1 MSAAGWDHDGWGVL
15 ARAQELSD
23 AGEEFALATVVWRQ
37 APSSGH
43 VGSRAI
49 VRVDGTL
56 EGWIGGA
63 CAEPVVLRE
72 AARVIESHQPQL
84 LYLGTSSEGEPM
96 LPEGAR
102 FVVMSCQS
110 EGALQILI
118 EPVVPSVDLVMVGG
132 TPAATTLSALAT
144 ALGWRVRPGVVG
156 ETALSA
162 RSVVVV
168 ATQGHGDE
176 EAVEWAVRAEPAFV
190 GLVAS
195 RKRGRTVL
203 GFLAERGVPAE
214 LLGRVHTPVG
224 LDLGATSHR
233 EIGVAV
239 LAELVQLRAA
249 GGLDA
254 PPRSSAATR
263 PPESASRLAS
273 AGERVEATSAEAV
286 DPVCGMTVAAD
297 DEHWPHEHGGTT
309 YWFCCL
315 PCHDRFTAS
324 PADYLQEA

>member
-1 MSAAGWDHDGWGVL
+1 MSATNWDHDGWSLL

-37 APSSGH
+37 APASGH

-72 AARVIESHQPQL
+72 AARVIESHEPQL
-84 LYLGTSSEGEPM
+84 LYLGTSSEGEPV
-96 LPEGAR
+96 LPDGAR

-118 EPVVPSVDLVMVGG
+118 EPVVPAVDLVVVGT

-195 RKRGRTVL
+195 RKRGRIVL

-214 LLGRVHTPVG
+214 LLARVHTPVG
-224 LDLGATSHR
+224 LDLGSTSHQ
-233 EIGVAV
+233 EIGVAI

-249 GGLDA
+249 GLFKA
-254 PPRSSAATR
+254 PRRKELPMV
-263 PPESASRLAS
+263 PP
-273 AGERVEATSAEAV
+273 TPEAV

-297 DEHWPHEHGGTT
+297 DAHWPHEHAGTT

-315 PCHDRFTAS
+315 PCHDRFAAN
-324 PADYLQEA
+324 PADYLQEV